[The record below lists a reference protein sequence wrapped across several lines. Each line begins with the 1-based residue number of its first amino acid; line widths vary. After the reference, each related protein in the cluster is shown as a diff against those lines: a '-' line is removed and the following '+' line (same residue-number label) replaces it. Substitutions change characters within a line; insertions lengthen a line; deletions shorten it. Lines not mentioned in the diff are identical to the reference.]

1 MYLPK
6 NKYRIKKTFGNEFKD
21 KEGTE
26 YIGSYIELADG
37 RVFAGDNLASPKGLL
52 TRTKK
57 VNLKVIPRP
66 YNDYYG
72 PTIFDYKNGF
82 FIRYFIRDKR
92 DGKIVEVNTRQF
104 KEKRRLNYVQ
114 VGKLEWILQGPAE
127 NRVINDV
134 PFIGAAERNRER
146 VLELDKELK
155 GLKNFI
161 KNYGKFVR

>member
-1 MYLPK
+1 M
-6 NKYRIKKTFGNEFKD
+6 
-21 KEGTE
+21 
-26 YIGSYIELADG
+26 
-37 RVFAGDNLASPKGLL
+37 
-52 TRTKK
+52 
-57 VNLKVIPRP
+57 KVIPRP

-134 PFIGAAERNRER
+134 PFVGAAQRNKER

>member
-6 NKYRIKKTFGNEFKD
+6 NRYRIKTSYGSEFKD
-21 KEGTE
+21 GKGRDFV
-26 YIGSYIELADG
+26 GKYIELSDG
-37 RVFAGDNLASPKGLL
+37 TVYSGGSLSNPGEIL
-52 TRTKK
+52 TRVEKVDIKK
-57 VNLKVIPRP
+57 IARP

-72 PTIFDYKNGF
+72 PTVFNYKNGF
-82 FIRYFIRDKR
+82 FTRYFIRDKR
-92 DGKIVEVNTRQF
+92 DGKIVEVSINQY
-104 KEKRRLNYVQ
+104 KEKRNLNYVQ
-114 VGKLEWILQGPAE
+114 VGKLEWILKGPAE

-134 PFIGAAERNRER
+134 PFIGAAQRNKER